1 MSTTTHVPVLR
12 CDFSSDELW
21 EQTRTE
27 IQEGAEKGFQPTVE
41 KVEDKVFDGLAADAF
56 LEMVRSLPSSSP
68 HPMVVAADATTMS
81 SPEHTLLVAWA
92 WKDEYE
98 GQFLRCLPSDVLA
111 LENNVIDNLPWE
123 EFYELVGEDGVLR
136 ME

>member
-1 MSTTTHVPVLR
+1 M
-12 CDFSSDELW
+12 
-21 EQTRTE
+21 
-27 IQEGAEKGFQPTVE
+27 
-41 KVEDKVFDGLAADAF
+41 
-56 LEMVRSLPSSSP
+56 
-68 HPMVVAADATTMS
+68 VAADATTMS